1 MDSWQT
7 RLSALNMV
15 DSYPS
20 MQAIYICK
28 QTLSQRFCWVCL
40 LELLQATHLL
50 HSSICLWKEIH
61 FEKITCRKCFYITL
75 ILLCQLNVIIS
86 QLFLFAIHKE
96 SILWPGE
103 NVCAICTAMKS
114 VTADVCKT
122 FTSLSKTYPKMPATN
137 SITDRKASK
146 TRCCNSTQ
154 ITSTRLTA
162 IYQGTVLLF
171 CVQGKW
177 LLFTVNNCCEYNGV
191 QLTQILITQN
201 IEERKHVF

>member
-122 FTSLSKTYPKMPATN
+122 LPHWARRIPKCLPQTASLTGKPARPGAAIQHKSHQQDLPRFTRVQY
-137 SITDRKASK
+137 
-146 TRCCNSTQ
+146 CCFVYRVSDCYSQ
-154 ITSTRLTA
+154 
-162 IYQGTVLLF
+162 
-171 CVQGKW
+171 
-177 LLFTVNNCCEYNGV
+177 
-191 QLTQILITQN
+191 LITAVN
-201 IEERKHVF
+201 TMEYSWHKYW